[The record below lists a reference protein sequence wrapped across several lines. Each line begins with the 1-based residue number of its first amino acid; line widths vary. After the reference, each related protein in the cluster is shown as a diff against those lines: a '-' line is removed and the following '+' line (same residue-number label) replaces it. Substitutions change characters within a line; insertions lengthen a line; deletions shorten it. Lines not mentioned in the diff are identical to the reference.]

1 MLTGGRGGLGHVN
14 VSKKPPR
21 SMRTNCDFN
30 PPSLNFRAFD
40 FQVSMLILTKKAIRI
55 EIVFGSLYVLVNFQK
70 FYVLEFRISL
80 NFTIA
85 WASFLSLVKV
95 AILIVHD
102 KKGHGIF
109 SLGSEPREN
118 IKN

>member
-1 MLTGGRGGLGHVN
+1 MGGYGGVP
-14 VSKKPPR
+14 S
-21 SMRTNCDFN
+21 DFN

-40 FQVSMLILTKKAIRI
+40 FQVSTLILTKKQSALKLFLVR
-55 EIVFGSLYVLVNFQK
+55 SLYVLVNFKK
-70 FYVLEFRISL
+70 FYVLEFRIL
-80 NFTIA
+80 LHFTIA

-109 SLGSEPREN
+109 SLGSEPIEN
-118 IKN
+118 IRN